1 MRRAVGCGGSVP
13 AVAWPGLAAVTA
25 RARELTDADQP
36 GAAAGLLAGVLAGLD
51 PVGMPAVE
59 NLVVAGLLYAE
70 ILDGVPGAGGTRVA
84 WVRYAYRAS
93 VTLWGRRDRRG
104 VDAAR
109 ALAAVSARTGHA
121 GAEVALR
128 RGLTAVDGPDGQATV
143 QAREELAECLH
154 RAGRCREALRELSDA
169 WRVWSAGHGV
179 SDPIA
184 VVMQL
189 RLAAFLTGCGELPT
203 AAQWAAR
210 ARAVFPPEGTFTRIL
225 IEGFAEF
232 RTGLER
238 DHDTVCGYRPDPWV
252 AYPVPASRD
261 GGGAGIS
268 PSSGATAA
276 AQGSVGVDRSALPGP
291 APSGTMA
298 SEPGAP

>member
-1 MRRAVGCGGSVP
+1 
-13 AVAWPGLAAVTA
+13 
-25 RARELTDADQP
+25 
-36 GAAAGLLAGVLAGLD
+36 VLAGLD
-51 PVGMPAVE
+51 PAGMPAVE

-93 VTLWGRRDRRG
+93 VTLYGRRDRRS

-121 GAEVALR
+121 GAELALR
-128 RGLTAVDGPDGQATV
+128 CGLVATLTAVDGPGGEATV
-143 QAREELAECLH
+143 EAREELAECLH

-169 WRVWSAGHGV
+169 WRVWSARHGV

-203 AAQWAAR
+203 AARWAAR
-210 ARAVFPPEGTFTRIL
+210 ARAVFPPEGTFARIL

-232 RTGLER
+232 RAGLER
-238 DHDTVCGYRPDPWV
+238 DHYTVCGYRPDPAV
-252 AYPVPASRD
+252 AHPVPSSRD

-268 PSSGATAA
+268 LSSGTTAA
-276 AQGSVGVDRSALPGP
+276 AQAAESASLGVELGGLPAAARGSVGVDRSALPGC
-291 APSGTMA
+291 APWGTMA